1 MMSNDLRNTGIPG
14 KILTFFFSLRTA
26 IWLLMALLCLLLY
39 GSFVMPVREEFQAL
53 QSLPLFQ
60 WMSENSTYVTWWL
73 WAAISV
79 VSLLTANTLLCSI
92 ESVLKKKSARQWM
105 LIISP
110 QVVHI
115 GFLFILLAHLL
126 SGYSSF
132 RGTAVVYE
140 NQGLRLPNGNDV
152 LFRKINVDMDQR
164 GYIKDWTSD
173 VEYFREGVSLGA
185 DRIGPNSPSFE
196 DGLGIYIKNVQ
207 LQPYPVA
214 MVEVSREPGAVWALI
229 GGLLF
234 MAGMTALLLLKIK
247 KEEASL

>member
-1 MMSNDLRNTGIPG
+1 MSNELRNKGIPV
-14 KILTFFFSLRTA
+14 KILNFFLSLRTA

-39 GSFVMPVREEFQAL
+39 GSFVMPVSEEFQAL
-53 QSLPLFQ
+53 QTLPLFQ
-60 WMSENSTYVTWWL
+60 WMTENSPGITWWL
-73 WAAISV
+73 WAAIAV
-79 VSLLTANTLLCSI
+79 ISLMTANTLLCSI
-92 ESVLKKKSARQWM
+92 ESVLKKKSASQWM
-105 LIISP
+105 LVISP

-126 SGYSSF
+126 SGYGSF

-173 VEYFREGVSLGA
+173 VEYFREDKSLST
-185 DRIGPNSPSFE
+185 DRIGPNSPSFR
-196 DGLGIYIKNVQ
+196 DGLGLYIKNVQ

-229 GGLLF
+229 GGILF
-234 MAGMTALLLLKIK
+234 FAGMATLLLLKIK
-247 KEEASL
+247 KEEAN

>member
-1 MMSNDLRNTGIPG
+1 MKKLI
-14 KILTFFFSLRTA
+14 KLLFSLRTA
-26 IWLLMALLCLLLY
+26 LWLIMALLCLLLY
-39 GSFVMPVREEFQAL
+39 GSVVMPMSEEFQAL
-53 QSLPLFQ
+53 QTVPLFQ
-60 WMSENSTYVTWWL
+60 WMTENSLGITWWL
-73 WAAISV
+73 WAAIIV
-79 VSLLTANTLLCSI
+79 ISLLTANTLLCSI

-105 LIISP
+105 LVISP

-152 LFRKINVDMDQR
+152 LFRKINVDMDQT

-173 VEYFREGVSLGA
+173 VEYFREGTSLGT
-185 DRIGPNSPSFE
+185 DRIGPNSPSFQH
-196 DGLGIYIKNVQ
+196 GLGLYIKNVQ

-214 MVEVSREPGAVWALI
+214 MVEVSREPGALWALI
-229 GGLLF
+229 GGILF

-247 KEEASL
+247 KEEVMG

>member
-1 MMSNDLRNTGIPG
+1 MSNELRNTGIPR
-14 KILTFFFSLRTA
+14 KILNFFLSLRTA

-39 GSFVMPVREEFQAL
+39 GSFVMPVRAEFQAL
-53 QSLPLFQ
+53 QTLPLFQ
-60 WMSENSTYVTWWL
+60 WMTENSPGITWWL
-73 WAAISV
+73 WAAMAVI
-79 VSLLTANTLLCSI
+79 SLLTANTLLCSI

-105 LIISP
+105 LVLSP

-126 SGYSSF
+126 SSYGSF

-152 LFRKINVDMDQR
+152 LLRKINVDMDQA
-164 GYIKDWTSD
+164 GYIKNWTSA
-173 VEYFREGVSLGA
+173 VEYFKENRSLGTA
-185 DRIGPNSPSFE
+185 TIGPNSPSFQQ
-196 DGLGIYIKNVQ
+196 GLGIYIKNVQ

-229 GGLLF
+229 GGILF
-234 MAGMTALLLLKIK
+234 MAGITALLLLKIR
-247 KEEASL
+247 KEEKSP

>member
-1 MMSNDLRNTGIPG
+1 MMSNDLRNTGMPG
-14 KILTFFFSLRTA
+14 KILTFFLSLRTA

-39 GSFVMPVREEFQAL
+39 GSFVMPVSEEFQTL
-53 QSLPLFQ
+53 QTLPLFQ
-60 WMSENSTYVTWWL
+60 WMSENSTGVTWWL
-73 WAAISV
+73 WAAIAV
-79 VSLLTANTLLCSI
+79 VSLLAANTLLCSL

-105 LIISP
+105 LVISP

-140 NQGLRLPNGNDV
+140 KQGLRLPNGNDV

-173 VEYFREGVSLGA
+173 VEYFRGGVSLGT
-185 DRIGPNSPSFE
+185 DRIGPNSPSFQ

-207 LQPYPVA
+207 FEPFPVA
-214 MVEVSREPGAVWALI
+214 MVEVSREPGALWALI
-229 GGLLF
+229 GGILF
-234 MAGMTALLLLKIK
+234 MAGMMTLLLLKVK
-247 KEEASL
+247 KEEVIG

>member
-1 MMSNDLRNTGIPG
+1 MMSNDLRNTGMPG
-14 KILTFFFSLRTA
+14 KILTFFLSLRTA

-39 GSFVMPVREEFQAL
+39 GSFVMPVSEEFKAL
-53 QSLPLFQ
+53 QTLPLFQ
-60 WMSENSTYVTWWL
+60 WMSENSTSVTWWL
-73 WAAISV
+73 WAAIAV

-92 ESVLKKKSARQWM
+92 ESVLKKKSARQLM
-105 LIISP
+105 LVISP

-140 NQGLRLPNGNDV
+140 NQDLRLPNGNNV
-152 LFRKINVDMDQR
+152 LFRKINVDMDPR
-164 GYIKDWTSD
+164 GYIKDWTTD
-173 VEYFREGVSLGA
+173 VEYFKEGTSMGT

-207 LQPYPVA
+207 FQPFPVA